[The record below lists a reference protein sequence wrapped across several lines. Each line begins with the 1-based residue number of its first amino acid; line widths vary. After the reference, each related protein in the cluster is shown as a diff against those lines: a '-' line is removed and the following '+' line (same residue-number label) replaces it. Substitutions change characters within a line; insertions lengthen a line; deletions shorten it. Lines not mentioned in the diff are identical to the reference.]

1 MVKNLAELSQIQCG
15 KVRTPEQVI
24 DGDMAQLVARFH
36 GMEEVRG
43 SIPLIS
49 T

>member
-1 MVKNLAELSQIQCG
+1 MVEDHLALLKKE
-15 KVRTPEQVI
+15 
-24 DGDMAQLVARFH
+24 GDMAQLVARFH

-49 T
+49 TKKVFIVL